1 MNVYDISSIGTIGL
15 TNLYAGTN
23 YQVCGY
29 AENIYNNWSAGSVAY
44 FSTTAQDTNATWS
57 ISASG
62 PNATAVTA
70 DTVGDIVSYYQGV
83 NPARNI
89 ALNVAY
95 TAPTARRLQTTDHSY
110 VFSGVLASDRTAES
124 PATASIAALAAAQAT
139 SVNTEVHSELG
150 TSFTVGAY
158 ADGVYAPAQTTVT
171 FTTTPALDSETS
183 SAVTIGLASDNAG
196 GEIACVVLNE
206 QSQTEYSNTAKY
218 APSAEQVYLGLDVN
232 NQAAVSATVIDAS
245 GATSITVSDLA
256 KGTKYSAFCTAT
268 NGYLVWPAYTA
279 VSAAVNF
286 TTDGTADTD
295 DDDDDSALLVSSN
308 LVAICTMIAAL
319 IFN

>member
-1 MNVYDISSIGTIGL
+1 VYDISSIGTIGL
-15 TNLYAGTN
+15 TNLYAGTH

-29 AENIYNNWSAGSVAY
+29 AQNIYDNWSAGSVAY

-62 PNATAVTA
+62 PNATSVTA

-110 VFSGVLASDRTAES
+110 VFSGVLASDRAAATMT
-124 PATASIAALAAAQAT
+124 TASIAALPAAQAT

-150 TSFTVGAY
+150 TTFTVGAY
-158 ADGVYAPAQTTVT
+158 ADGVYAPAQTTVS
-171 FTTTPALDSETS
+171 FTTTPTEESTTTS
-183 SAVTIGLASDNAG
+183 AITIGLASDNAG

-206 QSQTEYSNTAKY
+206 QSQEDYANIAKY
-218 APSAEQVYLGLDVN
+218 TPSAEQVYLGLDVN
-232 NQAAVSATVIDAS
+232 NSAAVSAMVIDAS
-245 GATSITVSDLA
+245 GATSITVSGLD
-256 KGTKYSAFCTAT
+256 KGNNYTAFCVAT
-268 NGYLVWPAYTA
+268 NGYLVWPAYSA
-279 VSAAVNF
+279 VSAAAYF
-286 TTDGTADTD
+286 ATDGTADTD

-308 LVAICTMIAAL
+308 LVAVCSMIAAL

>member
-1 MNVYDISSIGTIGL
+1 MNVYDVSSIGTISL
-15 TNLYAGTN
+15 TNLYAATN

-29 AENIYNNWSAGSVAY
+29 AQNVYDSWSAGSVAY
-44 FSTTAQDTNATWS
+44 FSTLAQDTNATWS

-62 PNATAVTA
+62 PNATSVTA
-70 DTVGDIVSYYQGV
+70 ETVGDIVSYYQEV
-83 NPARNI
+83 NPKRNI
-89 ALNVAY
+89 ALNVVY

-110 VFSGVLASDRTAES
+110 VFSGVLATDRSEGSMT
-124 PATASIAALAAAQAT
+124 TASIAALPAAKAT

-171 FTTTPALDSETS
+171 FTTTPAEDSTTT

-206 QSQTEYSNTAKY
+206 QSQSNYSDVAKY
-218 APSAEQVYLGLDVN
+218 QPSAEQIYLGLDVN
-232 NQAAVSATVIDAS
+232 NQAAVSSNVIDAT
-245 GATSITVSDLA
+245 GASSITVSDLA
-256 KGTKYSAFCTAT
+256 KGNSYSAFCTAT